1 MKKIDTALE
10 VAKLKEAHTI
20 LQDEVRLKRKE
31 LYKIAIKLNEAL
43 NKLVEERLK

>member
-1 MKKIDTALE
+1 MRKIDTALE

-20 LQDEVRLKRKE
+20 LKEELRTKRIE
-31 LYKIAIKLNEAL
+31 LYNIAIKLNQAL